1 MRIDEPK
8 PHMSKPYVL
17 SYFQLD
23 PVSEAILGEVAEL
36 YYSGIER
43 LEDILPLVS
52 AVICIDL
59 PLDHLARMKGLKM
72 IQSLSAGVD
81 TLPWSH
87 IGEDIT
93 VCGNM
98 GSNAESVAEHTW
110 ALILA
115 LARRLH
121 HYLPQVKAG
130 DFRRNH
136 ENIIL
141 SGKTLG
147 VIGLGSIGRRVADVG
162 KAFGMRVMGVTR
174 SGRSDYP
181 CDFIGGEKDL
191 EHVLRESDV
200 VVVATP
206 LTKWTRGMIN
216 LERLRM
222 LKPGSILVN
231 VGRAEV
237 IVREHLMAYL
247 SEKPEA
253 NIATDVW
260 WSMEGGQPSEKELI
274 RFTNFVGTPWVAGA
288 FGSKEV
294 FTRMCRMAAE
304 NVARFLRGEKPHNI
318 INRSDYIP

>member
-1 MRIDEPK
+1 MF
-8 PHMSKPYVL
+8 KPYVL

-23 PVSEAILGEVAEL
+23 SESESILGEVAEL
-36 YYSGIER
+36 YYR
-43 LEDILPLVS
+43 NAKNLDDILPMVA

-59 PLDHLARMKGLKM
+59 PVEHLARMRSLKM

-81 TLPWSH
+81 TLPWSQ
-87 IGEDIT
+87 IGEDII

-115 LARRLH
+115 LSRRLH
-121 HYLPQVKAG
+121 HYLPQVRAG

-141 SGKTLG
+141 YGRTLG
-147 VIGLGSIGRRVADVG
+147 VIGLGSIGRHIADVG
-162 KAFGMRVMGVTR
+162 KTFGMRVMGVTR

-181 CDFIGGEKDL
+181 CDFVGGEEDL

-200 VVVATP
+200 VVVSTP
-206 LTKWTRGMIN
+206 LTKRTRGMIN

-231 VGRAEV
+231 VGRAEI
-237 IVREHLMAYL
+237 IVREHLLAYL
-247 SEKPEA
+247 SENPEA

-260 WSMEGGQPSEKELI
+260 WKMEGGIPSEKELI
-274 RFTNFVGTPWVAGA
+274 RFPNFIGTPWVAGA
-288 FGSKEV
+288 FGSKEILG
-294 FTRMCRMAAE
+294 RMCRMAAE
-304 NVARFLRGEKPHNI
+304 NVARFLRGEKPYNI
-318 INRSDYIP
+318 ISPKDYKNR